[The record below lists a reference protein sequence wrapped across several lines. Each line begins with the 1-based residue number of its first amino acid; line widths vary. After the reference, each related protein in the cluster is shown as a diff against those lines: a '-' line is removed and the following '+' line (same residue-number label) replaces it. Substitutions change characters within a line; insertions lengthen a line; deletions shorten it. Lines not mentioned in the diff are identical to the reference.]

1 MHRFEPPSLLGFFG
15 LHLVARLLTF
25 LHGLEVVFVAAT
37 ASESEILASA
47 RDGVVE
53 VALMGCATDTAHHR
67 QLADVLCSCR
77 ALLLTF
83 SLCIET
89 IVVAAATVIVELLAL
104 LLAAVEV
111 PLLHVSSA
119 ESIRAIFKLLQTR
132 VCLLRRRLGGSN
144 DHRVVASVV
153 ADAADPVKDILERRV
168 SRCDAHQADYQ
179 RR

>member
-53 VALMGCATDTAHHR
+53 VTLMGCATDTAHHR
-67 QLADVLCSCR
+67 QLADVLC
-77 ALLLTF
+77 APLLTI
-83 SLCIET
+83 SLCSEI

-132 VCLLRRRLGGSN
+132 VCLLRRRLGGTN
-144 DHRVVASVV
+144 DHCVVAAPVV
-153 ADAADPVKDILERRV
+153 DDAADPVKDILERRV
-168 SRCDAHQADYQ
+168 SSCDAHQADYQ